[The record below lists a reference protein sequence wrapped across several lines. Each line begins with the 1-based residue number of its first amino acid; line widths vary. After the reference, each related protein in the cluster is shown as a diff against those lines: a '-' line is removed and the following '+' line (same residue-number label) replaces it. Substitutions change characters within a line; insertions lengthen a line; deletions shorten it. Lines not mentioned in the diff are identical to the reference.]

1 VATFIKVIDI
11 DKNLVALEAA
21 AMLKL
26 LVQRTDLL
34 QMLRKWMKEFKNPS

>member
-1 VATFIKVIDI
+1 MKVIV
-11 DKNLVALEAA
+11 KNLVALEAA

>member
-1 VATFIKVIDI
+1 MKVI

>member
-1 VATFIKVIDI
+1 VATFIKVI

-26 LVQRTDLL
+26 LVQRIDLM
-34 QMLRKWMKEFKNPS
+34 QILRKWMKEFKNPS